1 MAGRTKVDL
10 EELSDEELEA
20 ENQRLMAERA
30 EIEESYKAQQ
40 MVVQAE
46 VTRRSDAAAIERL
59 LGSLSDEARDEL
71 RAQLGEG

>member
-10 EELSDEELEA
+10 GELSDEELEA

-30 EIEESYKAQQ
+30 EVEAAYKAEQ

-46 VTRRSDAAAIERL
+46 VTRRSDAKAVEKL
-59 LGSLSDEARDEL
+59 LSTLSPEARAEL
-71 RAQLGEG
+71 RTQLGEG